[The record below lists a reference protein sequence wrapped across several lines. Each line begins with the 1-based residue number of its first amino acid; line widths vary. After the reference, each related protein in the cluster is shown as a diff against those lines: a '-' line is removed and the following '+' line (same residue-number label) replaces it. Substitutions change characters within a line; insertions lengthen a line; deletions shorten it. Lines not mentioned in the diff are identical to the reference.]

1 MIYVANEL
9 RRRFITS
16 PVFDPVYGFGGN
28 GVDVPGYAGQFDNLT
43 HVPGYSTPGIG
54 GGCVVDGPFASY
66 TLSLG
71 PGTLVSDHCLQRA
84 FNENFTPYL
93 TTTQLDSTMALTDFE
108 SFRTVLEGIKTIP
121 AAFGLH
127 AGGHFAVGGEMND
140 VYSSPGGKCIH
151 DDFVCIS
158 Y

>member
-1 MIYVANEL
+1 MPE
-9 RRRFITS
+9 T
-16 PVFDPVYGFGGN
+16 
-28 GVDVPGYAGQFDNLT
+28 
-43 HVPGYSTPGIG
+43 G

-66 TLSLG
+66 TLALG

-93 TTTQLDSTMALTDFE
+93 TASQLSSTMALTDFE
-108 SFRTVLEGIKTIP
+108 DFRTVLEGIPAIP

-140 VYSSPGGKCIH
+140 VYSSPGGTSSHYDGI
-151 DDFVCIS
+151 DIS
-158 Y
+158 C